1 MSSRNAE
8 PAAGSPPRRRSGV
21 VSITAGLAVFYIV
34 SVSLLLLFSTGFLY
48 YSVTHTLE
56 LDDQHL
62 MNAKVR
68 AIRNILGEHGDNPG
82 LRIEELKHEVV
93 LEGGVYDK
101 GQHSIF
107 FSRIM
112 DKAGEVMIQTPGMAE
127 LIPPSIFPPPIGLS
141 ESHPQMRGWRSSAG
155 RDYWLASALGRTEDG
170 KLKIIQVAFDD
181 TVEETLLRN
190 YQARSVTVLGFGTVL
205 FAVIGIV
212 VIHHRMRPLRDI
224 ATAARRITPS
234 HLHERL
240 DPSEWPEELKTVA
253 EGFNSMLAGLEES
266 FARLSR
272 FSSELAHEMR
282 TPIHILMN
290 DAEAGLS
297 ARRTP
302 EEYQEIL
309 ESNLEEYNRLA
320 RLINGLLFL
329 ARAED
334 PRTRIERTR
343 IDVRAEL
350 EAVQDFHEVLA
361 EDQGVTITCEGE
373 AHMDA
378 DRTLFRSAITN
389 LISNA
394 LRYTPEGGSISL
406 TISQPDG
413 DSVVIYISD
422 SGPGMAP
429 EILPRVF
436 DRFYR
441 SDEGRAIAE
450 GTGLGLAIAKSIVE
464 LHGGTISVESAPG
477 KGTTF
482 ILRFPVSSPA
492 AA

>member
-1 MSSRNAE
+1 M
-8 PAAGSPPRRRSGV
+8 AAAVSPKRRSGGL
-21 VSITAGLAVFYIV
+21 SITAGLAVFYTL

-48 YSVTHTLE
+48 FSVTHTLE

-62 MNAKVR
+62 LSAKIHS
-68 AIRNILGEHGDNPG
+68 IRTILGEHADDPG
-82 LRIEELKHEVV
+82 LRLEELMHEVV
-93 LEGGVYDK
+93 WEGGVYAP

-107 FSRIM
+107 FTRIL
-112 DKAGEVMIQTPGMAE
+112 DQQGGVMIQTPGMAE
-127 LIPPSIFPPPIGLS
+127 LIPTSIFPPPMAIAEKQAEL
-141 ESHPQMRGWRSSAG
+141 HGWRSSAG
-155 RDYWLASALGRTEDG
+155 RDYWVVSALGRTEDG
-170 KLKIIQVAFDD
+170 RLKVIQVAFDD

-190 YQARSVTVLGFGTVL
+190 YQSRSVAVLVFGTLL
-205 FAVIGIV
+205 FATIGIYF
-212 VIHHRMRPLRDI
+212 IHRRMRPLREM
-224 ATAARRITPS
+224 ALAAKRITPS

-240 DPSEWPEELKTVA
+240 DPSQWPRELRTVA
-253 EGFNSMLAGLEES
+253 EGFNVMLDGLEES

-297 ARRTP
+297 AERTP
-302 EEYQEIL
+302 EEYREIL

-334 PRTRIERTR
+334 PRTRIEPVP
-343 IDVRAEL
+343 IDVREEL
-350 EAVQDFHEVLA
+350 EAVRDFHEVLA
-361 EDQGVTITCEGE
+361 EDQGVTIECEGE
-373 AHMDA
+373 ARMDA

-389 LISNA
+389 LVSNA
-394 LRYTPEGGSISL
+394 LRHTPEGGRIVLAISRPDDGQVVVSIRD
-406 TISQPDG
+406 T
-413 DSVVIYISD
+413 
-422 SGPGMAP
+422 GPGMAP
-429 EILPRVF
+429 EVLPRVF

-441 SDEGRAIAE
+441 SEAGRAFAE

-464 LHGGTISVESAPG
+464 LHGGTIGVESAPG

-482 ILRFPVSSPA
+482 ILRFPASIPGA
-492 AA
+492 G